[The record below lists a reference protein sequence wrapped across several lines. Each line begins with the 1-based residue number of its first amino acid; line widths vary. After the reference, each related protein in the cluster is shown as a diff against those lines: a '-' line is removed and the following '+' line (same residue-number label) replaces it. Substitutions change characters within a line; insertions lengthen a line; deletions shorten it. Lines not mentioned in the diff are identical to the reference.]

1 MLILILMMLMMMLLG
16 TDALAVQEN
25 TELEH
30 SSREAWA
37 AVTGVGSHG
46 DDGRTKGREDI
57 TSSGFTQ
64 GCDTKA
70 KPP

>member
-30 SSREAWA
+30 SSREAAWA
-37 AVTGVGSHG
+37 AVTEVGS
-46 DDGRTKGREDI
+46 DDDDRTKDRVDI
-57 TSSGFTQ
+57 TSSGFSQ
-64 GCDTKA
+64 WMRYESEM
-70 KPP
+70 P